1 MEFRRVAVRSV
12 CVNTVEHS
20 PGGAG
25 GDLVQERSC
34 AELAP
39 PPALCSNTSEGP
51 PPGCGSAP
59 FALFAALAELRVR
72 SCTVSIVSADDHS
85 LSSTAVRIVAGQTT
99 DIGTFDRSEER
110 REGKECRSRWSP
122 YH

>member
-51 PPGCGSAP
+51 PPGCGPAP
-59 FALFAALAELRVR
+59 FALFAAPADLRDR
-72 SCTVSIVSADDHS
+72 LDTDSTRLTSSHS
-85 LSSTAVRIVAGQTT
+85 HITTAVIIFTEQTT
-99 DIGTFDRSEER
+99 DIGTFDV
-110 REGKECRSRWSP
+110 GTGALNVTLT
-122 YH
+122 YN